1 MDPLLI
7 LLGAKLLFG
16 NKGASSS
23 SSSPIGPSPAPSPV
37 GPAPVPVPFPN
48 QIPDNVQPVAP
59 HMLKAIEVWMID
71 PRSTLQLPAVVGDDV
86 VVDTLQ
92 STFPRGW
99 RPVPQVTANEIT
111 RAKALL
117 GVWVKGRVLFDGP
130 KTTADRRAFVMTQH
144 PAHGATPSPT
154 PAPVHPPGFDPISH
168 GPQNQTTPAPAP
180 APVPPAPEP
189 PPAPDKPN
197 LGTHKVTTVRRGEGL
212 ANIAIRLLGPD
223 GNHAWPEL
231 RADNIPK
238 DADGRTRRKA
248 PDDKGGISP
257 MLQPG
262 QRLFVPA
269 NWDVDPTLL

>member
-1 MDPLLI
+1 MDPMLI

-23 SSSPIGPSPAPSPV
+23 SSPIGPTPGPTPGPA
-37 GPAPVPVPFPN
+37 PAPVPFPSN
-48 QIPDNVQPVAP
+48 IPDNVQPVAP
-59 HMLKAIEVWMID
+59 HMKKAIEVWMID
-71 PRSTLQLPAVVGDDV
+71 PRATLQLPAVVGDDV

-99 RPVPQVTANEIT
+99 RPVQSVTAAE
-111 RAKALL
+111 RARAIALL

-130 KTTADRRAFVMTQH
+130 KTTSDRRAFIMTQH
-144 PAHGATPSPT
+144 PSTALGPSPAPT
-154 PAPVHPPGFDPISH
+154 PAPAPMPPGFDPISH
-168 GPQNQTTPAPAP
+168 APAPAPTP

-189 PPAPDKPN
+189 PPAPDKPT
-197 LGTHKVTTVRRGEGL
+197 LSTHKITTVRRGEGL

-238 DADGRTRRKA
+238 DADGRARRKA
-248 PDDKGGISP
+248 ADDKGGISP

-262 QRLFVPA
+262 QRLFVPG
-269 NWDVDPTLL
+269 NWDVDPALL